1 MYNNSSTNNLN
12 TTYFGVAWV
21 KLIVVKLS
29 EKRRK
34 NILMFSQQKENLKS
48 GKKQFSKRDLQ

>member
-21 KLIVVKLS
+21 KLIVVKLVKKE
-29 EKRRK
+29 EKT
-34 NILMFSQQKENLKS
+34 S
-48 GKKQFSKRDLQ
+48 